1 MGQLWQMMEV
11 VGSSGE
17 SIQAAV
23 RNAVMSAGLVQ
34 AKWFEVREIRGL
46 ISGGGRDVEFQ
57 VRVAIGYEKK

>member
-11 VGSSGE
+11 VGSSAE

-23 RNAVMSAGLVQ
+23 RNAVISSGLAQ

-46 ISGGGRDVEFQ
+46 ISGRDLEFQ